1 MIIID
6 GRESTLRIDNFSNLE
21 EILVKAIHDPI
32 LKDRVVTDVLV
43 NEESFTE
50 LYPHHAEDIESSEL
64 SQIEIRT
71 VPVGEMGMNITDE
84 LHTVVRIMTSGGRQ
98 VARLFRQA
106 DDDEA
111 LELLQDLL
119 DVARDFL
126 SMVGVLRKE
135 FLITSDQEFTDGV
148 KTISALFADMTDVL
162 ENEDWIL
169 LADLLEYEFVPACE
183 SWEQIIKNLR
193 EGIKNGIAKN

>member
-6 GRESTLRIDNFSNLE
+6 GRQSTYSIDNFSNLE
-21 EILVKAIHDPI
+21 EILVKAIHDPA

-43 NEESFTE
+43 NKENFSE
-50 LYPHHAEDIESSEL
+50 LYPHHAEDIESKEL
-64 SQIEIRT
+64 SQVEICS
-71 VPVGEMGMNITDE
+71 VPVGEMGLNITEE
-84 LHTVVRIMTSGGRQ
+84 LHTVTRIMASGSRQ

-126 SMVGVLRKE
+126 SMVGVLRNE
-135 FLITSDQEFTDGV
+135 FLLTSDQEFTDGV
-148 KTISALFADMTDVL
+148 KSISTLFTDMTDVL

-169 LADLLEYEFVPACE
+169 LADLLEYEFIPACE

>member
-43 NEESFTE
+43 NNEAFSE
-50 LYPHHAEDIESSEL
+50 LYPHHAEDIESKEL
-64 SQIEIRT
+64 SQVEICS
-71 VPVGEMGMNITDE
+71 VPVGEMGMNITHE
-84 LHTVVRIMTSGGRQ
+84 LHTVTRIMASGSRQ
-98 VARLFRQA
+98 IARLFRQA
-106 DDDEA
+106 DDEEA

-126 SMVGVLRKE
+126 SMVGVLRNE
-135 FLITSDQEFTDGV
+135 FLLTSDQDFTDGV
-148 KTISALFADMTDVL
+148 KTISTLFTDMTDVL

-169 LADLLEYEFVPACE
+169 LADLLEYEFIPACE
-183 SWEQIIKNLR
+183 NWEQIIKNLR